1 MTSLKE
7 GFGAGVCCSTGSEP
21 GEVGLPND
29 PQPSVGLGQKGR
41 VWKGAGSLQV
51 DFEILT
57 YSEELDMISAT
68 QYWPQK
74 EAALIMKAAL
84 SRLGTLG

>member
-1 MTSLKE
+1 MTHSL
-7 GFGAGVCCSTGSEP
+7 V
-21 GEVGLPND
+21 L
-29 PQPSVGLGQKGR
+29 GLGRRGR
-41 VWKGAGSLQV
+41 YGSLQV

-68 QYWPQK
+68 RYWPQK

>member
-1 MTSLKE
+1 MTHSL
-7 GFGAGVCCSTGSEP
+7 V
-21 GEVGLPND
+21 
-29 PQPSVGLGQKGR
+29 SVGLGQKGQVR
-41 VWKGAGSLQV
+41 KGAGSLQV

-68 QYWPQK
+68 RYWPQK
-74 EAALIMKAAL
+74 KAALIMKAAL